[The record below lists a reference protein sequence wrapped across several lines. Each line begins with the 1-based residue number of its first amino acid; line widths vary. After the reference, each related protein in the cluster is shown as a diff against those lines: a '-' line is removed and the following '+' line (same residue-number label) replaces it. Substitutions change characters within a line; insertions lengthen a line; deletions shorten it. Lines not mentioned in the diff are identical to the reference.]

1 MRNRFAQLSLFG
13 VALLIGLL
21 LVGQLRS
28 QQRPVEL
35 RTLSPQELS
44 GLVQSLSLRNR
55 ELQAGLAAQR
65 EQLSGYQEAEAAGIS
80 QLELGEEEVV
90 QVNAFAG
97 LGAVRGRGVI
107 IDVDGFL
114 DWIAVND
121 LLNEL
126 RNSRAEAITID
137 GIRITG
143 RTVAVP
149 GVESSVVI
157 DGTPIGT
164 RFQVRAIGDPEEL
177 YAAITGPGG
186 IKNQLEQVAA
196 VTLSLREADA
206 IVVPATDRDLT
217 FSVGQPVE

>member
-65 EQLSGYQEAEAAGIS
+65 EQLVGYQEAEAAGIS
-80 QLELGEEEVV
+80 QLELGEEEVI

-97 LGAVRGRGVI
+97 LGAVRGRGVV

-149 GVESSVVI
+149 GVESAVVI
-157 DGTPIGT
+157 DGTAIGST
-164 RFQVRAIGDPEEL
+164 FQVRAIGDPAEL

-196 VTLSLREADA
+196 VTLSLREADS
-206 IVVPATDRDLT
+206 IVVPATKRDLT
-217 FSVGQPVE
+217 FNVAQPVE

>member
-1 MRNRFAQLSLFG
+1 MRNRVAQLSLFG

-65 EQLSGYQEAEAAGIS
+65 AQLVGYQDAEAAGIS
-80 QLELGEEEVV
+80 QLELGEEEVI

-107 IDVDGFL
+107 IDVEGFL

-149 GVESSVVI
+149 GVESAVVI
-157 DGTPIGT
+157 DGTAIGT
-164 RFQVRAIGDPEEL
+164 VFQVRAIGDPEEL

-206 IVVPATDRDLT
+206 IVVPATDRDLA
-217 FSVGQPVE
+217 FSVAQPVE

>member
-1 MRNRFAQLSLFG
+1 MRNRIAQLSLFG

-65 EQLSGYQEAEAAGIS
+65 EQLVGYQEAEAAGIS

-97 LGAVRGRGVI
+97 LGAVRGRGVV

-143 RTVAVP
+143 RSVAVP
-149 GVESSVVI
+149 GVEGDVVI
-157 DGTPIGT
+157 DGTSVGST
-164 RFQVRAIGDPEEL
+164 FQVRAIGDPGEL

-196 VTLSLREADA
+196 VTLSLREADS
-206 IVVPATDRDLT
+206 IVVPATERELT